1 MKHKLGMLV
10 LALLCATGLAA
21 QSYNFEATQQNIY
34 DWTPLFTM
42 SQAGILTLNVS
53 STAPEA
59 GCAYSPTEMVWAL
72 NYGGGPSDAV
82 QLTNGASSWTSAME
96 YALPAGTVV
105 GVEGSGGIG
114 DCRLPLD
121 VAVSVAP
128 VNDQAN
134 ATPEPGSIM
143 LLGSG
148 VLLLAAVWRRR
159 G

>member
-1 MKHKLGMLV
+1 MKHKLEMLV

-21 QSYNFEATQQNIY
+21 QTYNFEATQQNIY

-42 SQAGILTLNVS
+42 SQAGIVTLSVS
-53 STAPEA
+53 SSAPEA
-59 GCAYSPTEMVWAL
+59 GCDYSPVELLWAF
-72 NYGGGPSDAV
+72 NAGGPSDAV
-82 QLTNGASSWTSAME
+82 QLTNGASAWTSAME

-128 VNDQAN
+128 VSDHAR
-134 ATPEPGSIM
+134 ATPEPSAIM

-148 VLLLAAVWRRR
+148 VLLLAGLWRRR
-159 G
+159 T